1 MGSTSVDFVADSL
14 ESLSFVSPPDAAE
27 LMGSMERDSVLSNE
41 GDVLDTD
48 LEEEEK
54 GIFSKPGMQMYAVN
68 SHTSEGTL
76 EYEDAASGSSV
87 GSEQDTEDACES
99 ANSALEDSVCWTRR
113 WICWIFLAF
122 FLYWIFR
129 VCAVVSC
136 VEVFL
141 CAGHLS

>member
-1 MGSTSVDFVADSL
+1 MKILLFPQWGLPVLISWVRDRTVCPPLLLLRGGIICLGMSPFPSLLCVACPERLQWRAPHAADSL

-76 EYEDAASGSSV
+76 
-87 GSEQDTEDACES
+87 
-99 ANSALEDSVCWTRR
+99 
-113 WICWIFLAF
+113 
-122 FLYWIFR
+122 
-129 VCAVVSC
+129 VSYS
-136 VEVFL
+136 L
-141 CAGHLS
+141 